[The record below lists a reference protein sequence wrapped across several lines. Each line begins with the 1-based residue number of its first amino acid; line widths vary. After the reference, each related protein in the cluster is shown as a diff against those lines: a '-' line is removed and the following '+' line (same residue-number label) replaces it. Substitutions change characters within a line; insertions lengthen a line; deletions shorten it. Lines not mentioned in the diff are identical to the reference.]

1 MNSFNTFESNIANTG
16 TSVDMQFNN
25 NLYENTGLY
34 GQITWSDSAFYDG
47 YPAFFIVTTIDGSR
61 NITNLDS
68 LSNAILPLAQTIN
81 AGYTT
86 ATLSESNQ
94 IYHCQWCGYFKS
106 DFSGSWTFS
115 LTTVNYSMLW
125 IGEIAITN
133 DIPNIFLSD
142 TGNDAIATTATI
154 NLIQGKF
161 YPIRIQ
167 WGKRPGFIS
176 PTFILSVTRN
186 GTTITNLTSY
196 LYSAKPNISTLVG
209 MPAVFIKTTANTND
223 SLYSPK
229 IFIQYSD
236 AGYHGNA
243 VDFVQNNPVYN
254 GIINGPAYIA
264 NIGNLTE
271 ASTTLNF
278 TIVHNAYSILYTG
291 YFKSDFTGSFTFNL
305 NTDDE
310 TYLWIGDTAITGYT
324 TANRL
329 VYSSAGNNGSGSIT
343 LTIGTYYPIRIL
355 WGNATGPAYCNLSFT
370 RNSQTITDWT
380 GYTFH
385 PITPTTGNPKM
396 FI

>member
-1 MNSFNTFESNIANTG
+1 
-16 TSVDMQFNN
+16 
-25 NLYENTGLY
+25 
-34 GQITWSDSAFYDG
+34 
-47 YPAFFIVTTIDGSR
+47 
-61 NITNLDS
+61 
-68 LSNAILPLAQTIN
+68 
-81 AGYTT
+81 
-86 ATLSESNQ
+86 
-94 IYHCQWCGYFKS
+94 
-106 DFSGSWTFS
+106 
-115 LTTVNYSMLW
+115 
-125 IGEIAITN
+125 
-133 DIPNIFLSD
+133 
-142 TGNDAIATTATI
+142 
-154 NLIQGKF
+154 
-161 YPIRIQ
+161 
-167 WGKRPGFIS
+167 
-176 PTFILSVTRN
+176 
-186 GTTITNLTSY
+186 
-196 LYSAKPNISTLVG
+196 
-209 MPAVFIKTTANTND
+209 MPQVFIKTTANTND
-223 SLYSPK
+223 NLYSPR
-229 IFIQYSD
+229 IFVQYSD

-291 YFKSDFTGSFTFNL
+291 YFKADFTGSFTFNL

-329 VYSSAGNNGSGSIT
+329 VYSSSGSNGSGSIT
-343 LTIGTYYPIRIL
+343 LTNGTYYPIRIL